1 MADVKI
7 GVVGCAGRM
16 GQMLVREIVA
26 TRDAAFVGGTE
37 SPSHQALGRD
47 AGEVAGI
54 GALQAKI
61 GDDPEALF
69 ARADVVIDFTQPVA
83 SELHA
88 RLAAA
93 SGKALVIGTTG
104 LESSHLTTIAMAAKR
119 VPIVRA
125 PNMSLGVNLVT
136 ALVEQVAARL
146 GPDFDIE
153 ILEIHHRHKVDAPS
167 GTALALGEAAAR
179 GRKVALK
186 DVAIRTRDGHTGPRA
201 QGAIGFASL
210 RGGGEVGDH
219 MTMFCGEGERI
230 ELTHKATGRQIYARG
245 AVRAALWLGGRPPG
259 LYGMN
264 DVLGLD

>member
-26 TRDAAFVGGTE
+26 TKNAAFAGGTE
-37 SPSHQALGRD
+37 SAGHQSLGRD

-61 GDDPEALF
+61 GDDPAALF
-69 ARADVVIDFTQPVA
+69 QRADVVIDFTQPVA
-83 SELHA
+83 SERHA
-88 RLAAA
+88 ELAAT

-104 LESSHLTTIAMAAKR
+104 LESSHLTTIAIAAKR
-119 VPIVRA
+119 VPIMRA

-186 DVAIRTRDGHTGPRA
+186 DVAIRTRDGHTGARA
-201 QGAIGFASL
+201 RGAIGFASL

-219 MTMFCGEGERI
+219 VTMFCGEGERI

-245 AVRAALWLGGRPPG
+245 AVRAALWLSGKPPG

-264 DVLGLD
+264 DVLGFG